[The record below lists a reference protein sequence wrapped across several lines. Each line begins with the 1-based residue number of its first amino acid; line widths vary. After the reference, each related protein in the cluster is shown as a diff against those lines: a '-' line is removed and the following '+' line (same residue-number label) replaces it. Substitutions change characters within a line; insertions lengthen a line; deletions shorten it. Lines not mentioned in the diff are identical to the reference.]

1 MDGCRCAWSNLCR
14 TSLRPFQIASFI
26 QPLGEFRLTDSG
38 KKTIS
43 AAQRPSLIGAEK
55 NQGFS
60 SILDSVNQKQVR
72 PARDKPVAG
81 RRMMW
86 LLAPIVAVAA
96 WLAVAQTSPL
106 HEPVTPVL
114 SKLSSA
120 PPPVPQPP
128 ETQVLVAKVD
138 PTPIAAV
145 QQSGNEFRQESPFQS
160 IQRPA
165 EEVEIQPPPRV
176 TTASA
181 VDKKPVKA
189 PLQTAKKIDKKMTRP
204 VASKSKSEPRVAQ
217 TKKSTHNNATSKSMA
232 SPARDSDA
240 DLLAALM
247 AHMQTQEPAPVK
259 TKSNRAAPT
268 LTIAQLVA
276 RCEHQSSAERTQ
288 CVRLI
293 CAGSWGK
300 AQACPTTLAPK
311 S

>member
-1 MDGCRCAWSNLCR
+1 M
-14 TSLRPFQIASFI
+14 
-26 QPLGEFRLTDSG
+26 TDSG

-60 SILDSVNQKQVR
+60 SILDSVNQKQVC

-96 WLAVAQTSPL
+96 WFAVAQTSP
-106 HEPVTPVL
+106 T
-114 SKLSSA
+114 
-120 PPPVPQPP
+120 PPVPQPP
-128 ETQVLVAKVD
+128 ETQVLVAKVA
-138 PTPIAAV
+138 PTPIVTA
-145 QQSGNEFRQESPFQS
+145 QQSGDEFRQDSPFQS
-160 IQRPA
+160 IQRSA
-165 EEVEIQPPPRV
+165 EVIEVQPPPRV

-181 VDKKPVKA
+181 IDKKPVKS
-189 PLQTAKKIDKKMTRP
+189 PLQTAKKIDKKLTRP

-217 TKKSTHNNATSKSMA
+217 IKKSTHHNATSKSMA
-232 SPARDSDA
+232 STARDSDA
-240 DLLAALM
+240 ELLAALM

>member
-1 MDGCRCAWSNLCR
+1 MDGCRCAWSNPCR
-14 TSLRPFQIASFI
+14 TSLRPFQMASFI

-217 TKKSTHNNATSKSMA
+217 IKKSTRDNATSKSMA

-259 TKSNRAAPT
+259 TKSNRTAPT

>member
-1 MDGCRCAWSNLCR
+1 MDGYRCAWSNPCR
-14 TSLRPFQIASFI
+14 TSLRPFQIVSFI

-43 AAQRPSLIGAEK
+43 AVQRPSLIGAEK

-96 WLAVAQTSPL
+96 WFAVAQTSPL
-106 HEPVTPVL
+106 HEPVTPVH

-138 PTPIAAV
+138 PIPIATV
-145 QQSGNEFRQESPFQS
+145 QQSGDEFRQDSPFQS

-165 EEVEIQPPPRV
+165 EVVAVQPPARV

-181 VDKKPVKA
+181 IDKKPVKA
-189 PLQTAKKIDKKMTRP
+189 PLQTAKKIGKKITHP

-217 TKKSTHNNATSKSMA
+217 IKKSTHNSATSKSTA

-240 DLLAALM
+240 ELLAALM

>member
-1 MDGCRCAWSNLCR
+1 MDGYRCAWSNPCR

-26 QPLGEFRLTDSG
+26 QPLGEFRLTDSE
-38 KKTIS
+38 KMTIS
-43 AAQRPSLIGAEK
+43 AVQRPSLIGAEK

-96 WLAVAQTSPL
+96 WFAVTQTSPL

-114 SKLSSA
+114 SRLSSA

-128 ETQVLVAKVD
+128 EAQVLVAKVD
-138 PTPIAAV
+138 PTPIATM
-145 QQSGNEFRQESPFQS
+145 QPSGDEFRQESPFQS
-160 IQRPA
+160 IQRPP
-165 EEVEIQPPPRV
+165 EVVAVQPPPRV
-176 TTASA
+176 TTTSA
-181 VDKKPVKA
+181 RDKKLMKA
-189 PLQTAKKIDKKMTRP
+189 PLQTAKKFDKKMNHP
-204 VASKSKSEPRVAQ
+204 VANKGKSEARVAQ
-217 TKKSTHNNATSKSMA
+217 IKKSTRNNTTSKSMT

-240 DLLAALM
+240 ELLAALM